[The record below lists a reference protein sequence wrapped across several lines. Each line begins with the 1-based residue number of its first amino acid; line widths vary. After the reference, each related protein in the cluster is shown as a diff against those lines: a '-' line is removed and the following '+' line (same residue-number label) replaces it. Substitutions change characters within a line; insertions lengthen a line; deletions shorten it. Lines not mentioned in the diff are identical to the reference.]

1 MAITWEVSHP
11 ERLIIAY
18 GKEAVTATDILYSA
32 DMFARTGINTYRKLF
47 DLTRLTGMMP
57 QLDMKLVGERMR
69 VRATGQSFGPIA
81 LVVSTDGVAG
91 ATRIF
96 QAAAEAER
104 PVETFRDFAA
114 AREWPDRTAPPEGIA
129 EVDHDQ
135 DGRKACMPDRRDD
148 ARDWPLDIG
157 FPVSRDF
164 RALQSPIRVQDTC
177 LFPAQAPSPSS
188 KEAA

>member
-1 MAITWEVSHP
+1 MGAVVLMAATMIVYAAIFALGGQAVNRLRTNRERMAITWEVSHP

-129 EVDHDQ
+129 EVDHD
-135 DGRKACMPDRRDD
+135 
-148 ARDWPLDIG
+148 
-157 FPVSRDF
+157 
-164 RALQSPIRVQDTC
+164 
-177 LFPAQAPSPSS
+177 
-188 KEAA
+188 